1 MSLYYLTIING
12 RTKLIEYF
20 FYLRRLHLAIKKYYW
35 LKLQNDFF
43 KSRAMKK
50 LRKIAGGDTYTII
63 YLKLQLMSLK
73 DEGHLF
79 SEFIEDDLIDELALE
94 IDEEIENVRTT
105 LMFLDKCGLAEIT
118 NDQIILPQVKISTG
132 SETSSASRVRKLR
145 ARGQKALQC
154 NLEVTDC
161 NKIVTTEK
169 SKRREDIEL
178 KKDIEKSIKEP
189 KQSFHNFDLV
199 KLTLKEYESCIT
211 NYGEKQTIK
220 ALDKLNSFIG
230 SSGKKYK
237 SHFHT
242 LGTWVWESVKAV
254 KLAEVIEQ
262 NEIICEVF

>member
-1 MSLYYLTIING
+1 VLFLL
-12 RTKLIEYF
+12 KEVA
-20 FYLRRLHLAIKKYYW
+20 LAIKKYYW

-50 LRKIAGGDTYTII
+50 IRKIAGGDTYTII

-94 IDEEIENVRTT
+94 IDEETENVRAT
-105 LMFLDKCGLAEIT
+105 LMFLNKCGLAEIT
-118 NDQIILPQVKISTG
+118 NDEIILPQVKESTG

-145 ARGQKALQC
+145 AREQKALQC
-154 NLEVTDC
+154 NTVVTES
-161 NKIVTTEK
+161 NKSVTTEK
-169 SKRREDIEL
+169 SKIREDIEI
-178 KKDIEKSIKEP
+178 KKEIKKEIEK

-199 KLTLKEYESCIT
+199 KLTLKEYESCIA
-211 NYGEKQTIK
+211 NYGEEQTIK

-230 SSGKKYK
+230 SKGNKYK

-242 LGTWVWESVKAV
+242 LSSWVWESVKAV
-254 KLAEVIEQ
+254 KLTGKKQEEF
-262 NEIICEVF
+262 ICEVF